1 MELSSK
7 LQLEINL
14 STEPLVSLK
23 TEWFQRFDRI
33 LSHNKAVACSDL
45 KCLELCEA
53 HCCPHAKMRQ
63 MPPEEI
69 ASPIVVFLPFEMEYL
84 IEKSGVSRALFRLWP
99 IDLTRELRIEIGM
112 FDLGKPCPFI
122 KDDYMCGI
130 HDHNPLDCRTFPLL
144 PSLNPGNELEW
155 SLGENCPSLTSL
167 NPVFS
172 EQIKRIWRDLEPV
185 LPRIWWDLYAFAD
198 HWTGWPQPEEVGHAG

>member
-14 STEPLVSLK
+14 STEPIVNLK

-33 LSHNKAVACSDL
+33 LSHNKTFACSNL

-53 HCCPHAKMRQ
+53 RCCPHAKMRR

-69 ASPIVVFLPFEMEYL
+69 ASPIVVLLPFEMEYL

-99 IDLTRELRIEIGM
+99 IDLTPELRIEIGM

-122 KDDYMCGI
+122 KDDHMCGI

-144 PSLNPGNELEW
+144 PRLVPSNELEW

-172 EQIKRIWRDLEPV
+172 EQIKRIWQDLEPV

-198 HWTGWPQPEEVGHAG
+198 HWTGWPQPEELGHAG